1 MKLHCPR
8 SVLASAFQTV
18 GGVVPTRT
26 PKDILRNVKLVVG
39 DGQGTLIGTDQE
51 VGIRYLIPQVET
63 DSAGEVLL
71 PTQRVSA
78 ILREA
83 QDDQVEIEV
92 GSDALWLR
100 CGRSEFKL
108 SLIDPS
114 EFPDVAEFT
123 DAHYISVP
131 GKLLKTA
138 IQRTVFAADVESTRY
153 ALGGVLLDLKGS
165 ELTLAATD
173 SRRLAVARVSCT
185 VHGDAPADASQP
197 IVPSKAMSLIERNID
212 GDDEVQLAT
221 HRNDVLVKAGNTTVY
236 SRLVEGRFPRYQDVI
251 PKDGAH
257 KIELVAGPFLSA
269 VKQAMIVT
277 NEESRGVDFAF
288 SGDTLTLTSVGA
300 DIGSSSVELPV
311 SYGGD
316 ELTVTFDPKFVADFV
331 RVLESAS
338 PISLNLNDSN
348 AAALFRA
355 DENYQYVVMPLAR
368 DE

>member
-1 MKLHCPR
+1 
-8 SVLASAFQTV
+8 
-18 GGVVPTRT
+18 
-26 PKDILRNVKLVVG
+26 
-39 DGQGTLIGTDQE
+39 
-51 VGIRYLIPQVET
+51 
-63 DSAGEVLL
+63 
-71 PTQRVSA
+71 
-78 ILREA
+78 
-83 QDDQVEIEV
+83 
-92 GSDALWLR
+92 
-100 CGRSEFKL
+100 
-108 SLIDPS
+108 
-114 EFPDVAEFT
+114 
-123 DAHYISVP
+123 
-131 GKLLKTA
+131 
-138 IQRTVFAADVESTRY
+138 
-153 ALGGVLLDLKGS
+153 VLLDLKGS

-311 SYGGD
+311 SYGGE

-355 DENYQYVVMPLAR
+355 EENYQYVVMPLAR